1 MKKFYVTTAIPYVNA
16 PPHIGTMMDYLLADC
31 LARYHRLNGLTVR
44 FQAGTDEH
52 GNKVARKAAEAGLSP
67 QEYAD
72 KLARNF
78 EEAIRAADIS
88 YTDFIR
94 TSDPKHQRRVQE
106 IWRRLKPHL
115 YKANYTGWYCSG
127 CESFVT
133 DLAAA
138 ANNGVCPDHRQPYQR
153 LNEENYF
160 FKLSAFAET
169 IKQAILAGKMTIQ
182 PDFRQKEVLQ
192 LLDGGLEDVSVS
204 RPKQH
209 VGWGVGVPDDDTQV
223 IYVWIDA
230 LSNYLTVLG
239 YPDDEAWREFW
250 PADVQVIGKD
260 ILRFHAAIWPA
271 ILLALDLPLPK
282 RLLAHGF
289 VNIEGTKIS
298 KSLNNAI
305 SPRQII
311 ETYGADAFRYYL
323 LRHVPTLDDGDFTW
337 EKFENAYN
345 GELGNELGN
354 LVQRVAAM
362 IGRYQHGVIGDL
374 PRPKHDTKP
383 YHEAM
388 QAMQLDRAFDF
399 VFTSVRSLN
408 VYLENV
414 QPWQVAKRRDQGDV
428 EAEAHLGEILAYAA
442 SSLEQIAFLLTP
454 FMPRSAE
461 IITKIFADGV
471 ITPYQGVLFPRL
483 YKHTPA
489 PSGQSSNATPS
500 SNESSKTV

>member
-31 LARYHRLNGLTVR
+31 LSRYFRLNGWQVR
-44 FQAGTDEH
+44 FQVGTDEH
-52 GNKVARKAAEAGLSP
+52 GNKVARKAAEAGLEP
-67 QEYAD
+67 QAYVD
-72 KLARNF
+72 KLAAAF
-78 EEAIRAADIS
+78 EENIKAAEVD

-106 IWRRLKPHL
+106 IWRRLQPYL
-115 YKANYTGWYCSG
+115 YKANYTGWYCTG

-133 DLAAA
+133 DLTAA
-138 ANNGVCPDHRQPYQR
+138 ANGGVCPDHQQPYQR

-160 FKLSAFAET
+160 FKLSAFAGP
-169 IKQAILAGKMTIQ
+169 IQQAIESRKMVIE
-182 PDFRQKEVLQ
+182 PAFRQKEVSK
-192 LLDGGLEDVSVS
+192 LLTDGLEDISVS
-204 RPKQH
+204 RPRQH
-209 VGWGVGVPDDDTQV
+209 VGWGIPVPGDDSQV

-239 YPDDEAWREFW
+239 YPDDESWRQFW
-250 PADVQVIGKD
+250 PADVQVVGKD

-271 ILLALDLPLPK
+271 MLIALDLPLPK

-289 VNIEGTKIS
+289 VNVAGAKIS
-298 KSLNNAI
+298 KSLGNVI
-305 SPRQII
+305 SPKQVID
-311 ETYGADAFRYYL
+311 EYGADAFRYYL
-323 LRHVPTLDDGDFTW
+323 LRHVPTTDDGDFTW
-337 EKFENAYN
+337 EKFEAAYN

-354 LVQRVAAM
+354 LVQRVSAM
-362 IGRYQHGVIGDL
+362 IGRYQQGVIGDL

-388 QAMQLDRAFDF
+388 QALQLDRAFEF
-399 VFTSVRSLN
+399 VFTSVRALN

-414 QPWQVAKRRDQGDV
+414 RPWEVAKRRDQGDI

-454 FMPRSAE
+454 FLPSSAE
-461 IITKIFADGV
+461 KISKIFADGV
-471 ITPYQGVLFPRL
+471 ITPYQGVLFPRV
-483 YKHTPA
+483 YNHTKPPQDARTPA
-489 PSGQSSNATPS
+489 
-500 SNESSKTV
+500 E